1 MSRQRKYPAPGM
13 SIFERYL
20 TLWGALCIAAGISL
34 ALLFPVLVQT
44 ISNIEFAKTNLPVG
58 LLIWIMII
66 PMLVKWISA
75 PCMNSSN
82 MFAASA

>member
-20 TLWGALCIAAGISL
+20 TLWVALCIAAGISL
-34 ALLFPVLVQT
+34 GLFFPALVQT
-44 ISNIEFAKTNLPVG
+44 IGNIEFAKANLPVG

-66 PMLVKWISA
+66 PMLVKWI
-75 PCMNSSN
+75 
-82 MFAASA
+82 